1 MPTMVGS
8 GAALDPAV
16 SGGFGFMAH
25 IDMEQGLENIDRRL
39 SSVEQV
45 LPTLATRIDLE
56 RFATKADLERFA
68 TKADLEGFATKADLE
83 RFATKVDLE
92 GFGWLVDLRQGIAEA
107 KRHTDVLIESVRD
120 DIRMLAE
127 GVVAVAANLRSLT
140 ERLEEKGVI

>member
-1 MPTMVGS
+1 V
-8 GAALDPAV
+8 
-16 SGGFGFMAH
+16 
-25 IDMEQGLENIDRRL
+25 
-39 SSVEQV
+39 
-45 LPTLATRIDLE
+45 DLE

-92 GFGWLVDLRQGIAEA
+92 RFATKEDLRQGIAEA